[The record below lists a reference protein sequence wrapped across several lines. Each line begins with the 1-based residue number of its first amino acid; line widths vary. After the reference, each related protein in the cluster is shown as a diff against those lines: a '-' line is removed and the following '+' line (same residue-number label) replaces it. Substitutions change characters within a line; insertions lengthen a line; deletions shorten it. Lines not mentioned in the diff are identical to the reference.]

1 LIAAPNPE
9 VNPDCLQLPGAGH
22 FDSVLESMRRPNRE
36 TTIFTTS
43 AIDLF
48 ASALGAFILLVM
60 ILFPYYRNAGS
71 EDAYSRTQELQRQ
84 RRLASQ
90 QLEDLLEAQQLSQSE
105 VQDLDEANRGIE
117 AALSRIRK
125 QLADLRTQLAEEPV
139 VSPEPIEEPVEQPDP
154 EALVAGV
161 EFSIL
166 GLATEAKSFVIVVDM
181 SGSMLTYS
189 NLMIRSVLEVLEPL
203 DASNEFAIIGY
214 QGNPAPTLWTYPE
227 RGLVQG
233 TPDKLAAAREFTRSL
248 ARRFSGSTPTH
259 YALLAAL
266 QYPAEAIVLMSDG
279 EPDNAPG
286 FIIQDIAGLNRYEE
300 KEIHT
305 VAIGDYTQNRGL
317 VLFLQSLAQQ
327 NNGDFVGVSR

>member
-1 LIAAPNPE
+1 
-9 VNPDCLQLPGAGH
+9 
-22 FDSVLESMRRPNRE
+22 MRRPNRD
-36 TTIFTTS
+36 TTVFTTS

-71 EDAYSRTQELQRQ
+71 DDAFSRTQEIQER
-84 RRLASQ
+84 RRLASG
-90 QLEDLLEAQQLSQSE
+90 EIAELLAAGATAQSE

-117 AALSRIRK
+117 AALSRLREK
-125 QLADLRTQLAEEPV
+125 MADIKTQLAAEPV
-139 VSPEPIEEPVEQPDP
+139 VAPEPVEEIVEDPEP

-181 SGSMLTYS
+181 SGSMLSFTE
-189 NLMIRSVLEVLEPL
+189 LMIKSVLEVLDPL
-203 DASNEFAIIGY
+203 DSSNEFAIIGY
-214 QGNPAPTLWTYPE
+214 QGNPAPVLWTYPD

-233 TPDKLAAAREFTRSL
+233 TAANLEAAQEFTRSL

-266 QYPAEAIVLMSDG
+266 QYPADAIILMSDG
-279 EPDNAPG
+279 EPDNSPG
-286 FIIQDIAGLNRYEE
+286 FIIQDIATLNRYEK

-317 VLFLQSLAQQ
+317 VMFLQTLARQ
-327 NNGDFVGVSR
+327 NEGDFVGVSR

>member
-1 LIAAPNPE
+1 
-9 VNPDCLQLPGAGH
+9 
-22 FDSVLESMRRPNRE
+22 MRRPNRD
-36 TTIFTTS
+36 TTVFTTS

-71 EDAYSRTQELQRQ
+71 DDAFSRTQEIQER
-84 RRLASQ
+84 RRLASG
-90 QLEDLLEAQQLSQSE
+90 EIAELLAARAIAQSE

-117 AALSRIRK
+117 AALSRLREK
-125 QLADLRTQLAEEPV
+125 MADIKTQLVAEPV
-139 VSPEPIEEPVEQPDP
+139 VAPEPVEEIVEDPEP

-181 SGSMLTYS
+181 SGSMLSFTE
-189 NLMIRSVLEVLEPL
+189 LMIKSVLEVLDPL
-203 DASNEFAIIGY
+203 DSSNEFAIIGY
-214 QGNPAPTLWTYPE
+214 QGNPAPVLWTYPD

-233 TPDKLAAAREFTRSL
+233 TAANLEAAQAFTRSL

-266 QYPAEAIVLMSDG
+266 QYPADAIILMSDG
-279 EPDNAPG
+279 EPDNSPG
-286 FIIQDIAGLNRYEE
+286 FIIQDIATLNRYEK

-317 VLFLQSLAQQ
+317 VMFLQTLARQ
-327 NNGDFVGVSR
+327 NEGDFVGVSR

>member
-1 LIAAPNPE
+1 
-9 VNPDCLQLPGAGH
+9 
-22 FDSVLESMRRPNRE
+22 MRRPGRE
-36 TTIFTTS
+36 TTVFTTS

-71 EDAYSRTQELQRQ
+71 DDAFSRTLEIQER
-84 RRLASQ
+84 RRLAAGMI
-90 QLEDLLEAQQLSQSE
+90 EDMLADQFSSESE

-117 AALSRIRK
+117 AALSRLRR
-125 QLADLRTQLAEEPV
+125 QAADIRTQLAEEPV
-139 VSPEPIEEPVEQPDP
+139 VAPEPVEEVIEQPAP

-166 GLATEAKSFVIVVDM
+166 GLATEAKKFVIVVDM
-181 SGSMLTYS
+181 SGSMIAYTD
-189 NLMIRSVLEVLEPL
+189 LMIESVLEVLEPL

-214 QGNPAPTLWTYPE
+214 QGNPAPVLWTYPD
-227 RGLVQG
+227 RGLVQA
-233 TPDKLAAAREFTRSL
+233 TPDKLESARDFTRGL

-259 YALLAAL
+259 YALLSAL
-266 QYPAEAIVLMSDG
+266 QYPAEAIILMSDG
-279 EPDNAPG
+279 EPDNPPG
-286 FIIQDIAGLNRYEE
+286 FIIQDIAGLNRFEN

-317 VLFLQSLAQQ
+317 VAFLQTLARQ
-327 NNGDFVGVSR
+327 NGGDFVGVSR

>member
-1 LIAAPNPE
+1 
-9 VNPDCLQLPGAGH
+9 
-22 FDSVLESMRRPNRE
+22 MRRPGRE
-36 TTIFTTS
+36 ITVFTTS

-71 EDAYSRTQELQRQ
+71 DDAFSRTQEIQER
-84 RRLASQ
+84 RRLAAGMI
-90 QLEDLLEAQQLSQSE
+90 EDMLADQSSSESE

-117 AALSRIRK
+117 AALSRLRR
-125 QLADLRTQLAEEPV
+125 QTADIKTQLAEEPV
-139 VSPEPIEEPVEQPDP
+139 VAPEPVEEVIEQPEP

-166 GLATEAKSFVIVVDM
+166 GLATEAKKFVIVVDM
-181 SGSMLTYS
+181 SGSMISYTD
-189 NLMIRSVLEVLEPL
+189 LMINSVLEVLEPL

-214 QGNPAPTLWTYPE
+214 QGNPAPVLWTYPD
-227 RGLVQG
+227 RGLVQA
-233 TPDKLAAAREFTRSL
+233 TPENLESARDFTRGL

-259 YALLAAL
+259 YALLSAL
-266 QYPAEAIVLMSDG
+266 QYPAESIILMSDG

-286 FIIQDIAGLNRYEE
+286 FIIQDIAGLNRFDN

-317 VLFLQSLAQQ
+317 VVFLQTLARQ
-327 NNGDFVGVSR
+327 NGGDFVGVSR

>member
-1 LIAAPNPE
+1 
-9 VNPDCLQLPGAGH
+9 
-22 FDSVLESMRRPNRE
+22 MRRPGRE
-36 TTIFTTS
+36 TTVFTTS

-71 EDAYSRTQELQRQ
+71 DDAFSRTQEIQER
-84 RRLASQ
+84 RRLAAGMI
-90 QLEDLLEAQQLSQSE
+90 EDMLADQSSSESE

-117 AALSRIRK
+117 AALSRLRR
-125 QLADLRTQLAEEPV
+125 QTADIKTQLAEEPV
-139 VSPEPIEEPVEQPDP
+139 VAPEPVEEVIEQPEP

-166 GLATEAKSFVIVVDM
+166 GLATEAKKFVIVVDM
-181 SGSMLTYS
+181 SGSMISYTD
-189 NLMIRSVLEVLEPL
+189 LMIQSVLEVLEPL
-203 DASNEFAIIGY
+203 DPSNEFAIVGY
-214 QGNPAPTLWTYPE
+214 QGNPAPVLWTYPD
-227 RGLVQG
+227 RGLVQA
-233 TPDKLAAAREFTRSL
+233 TPDNLEAARDFTRGL

-259 YALLAAL
+259 YALLSAL
-266 QYPAEAIVLMSDG
+266 QYPAEAIILMSDG

-286 FIIQDIAGLNRYEE
+286 FIIQDIAGLNRFEG

-317 VLFLQSLAQQ
+317 VVFLQTLARQ
-327 NNGDFVGVSR
+327 NSGDFVGVSR

>member
-1 LIAAPNPE
+1 
-9 VNPDCLQLPGAGH
+9 
-22 FDSVLESMRRPNRE
+22 MRRPNRE
-36 TTIFTTS
+36 TTVFTTS

-71 EDAYSRTQELQRQ
+71 DDAFARTQEIQER
-84 RRLASQ
+84 RRLAAG
-90 QLEDLLEAQQLSQSE
+90 LVEDLLADQRTSQSE

-117 AALSRIRK
+117 DAISRIRR
-125 QLADLRTQLAEEPV
+125 QMADIRTQLAEVPV
-139 VSPEPIEEPVEQPDP
+139 VAPEPVEEIIEEVEP

-161 EFSIL
+161 AFSIL

-181 SGSMLTYS
+181 SGSMIAYTD
-189 NLMIRSVLEVLEPL
+189 LMIKSVLEVLDPL
-203 DASNEFAIIGY
+203 DASNQFAIIGF
-214 QGNPAPTLWTYPE
+214 QGNPAPVLWTYPD

-233 TPDKLAAAREFTRSL
+233 TPQNLESARDFTRSL

-259 YALLAAL
+259 YALLSAL
-266 QYPAEAIVLMSDG
+266 QYKADAIILMSDG
-279 EPDNAPG
+279 EPDNPPG
-286 FIIQDIAGLNRYEE
+286 FIIQDVAGLNRFEG

-317 VLFLQSLAQQ
+317 VQFLQTLARQ
-327 NNGDFVGVSR
+327 NGGDFVGVSR